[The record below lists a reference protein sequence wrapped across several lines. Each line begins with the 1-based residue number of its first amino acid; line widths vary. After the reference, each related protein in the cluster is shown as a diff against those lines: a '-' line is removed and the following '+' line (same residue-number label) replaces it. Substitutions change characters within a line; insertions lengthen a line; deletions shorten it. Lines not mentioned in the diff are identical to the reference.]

1 METPTVWH
9 NPRCSKS
16 RGAVALLTERG
27 IEPTLVRYLDD
38 GPDRAALEDVLRKLG
53 TDDPRAI
60 TRTGEA
66 RYRELGLASAD
77 RDALLDALVMR
88 HVEGFAGVMEQV
100 FTTRR
105 FRSWERAVDVVVDA
119 YVDYYRS
126 QPSFRALWFG
136 RGLSPAAMAA
146 DKANNSLL
154 AEGATAFFAPL
165 MPGARDLAA
174 GFDVALEIADAVLDL
189 AFRDEPDGD
198 PEVIRE
204 AKVAVCAYLR
214 TRLP

>member
-1 METPTVWH
+1 MKHVATAERRVPVQARSRATVE
-9 NPRCSKS
+9 RLLD
-16 RGAVALLTERG
+16 AAAALVEEGG
-27 IEPTLVRYLDD
+27 IEAATTRKVAE
-38 GPDRAALEDVLRKLG
+38 RADVSVGALYG
-53 TDDPRAI
+53 FF
-60 TRTGEA
+60 
-66 RYRELGLASAD
+66 AD

-88 HVEGFAGVMEQV
+88 HVAGFAGVMEQV

-126 QPSFRALWFG
+126 QPAFRALWFG
-136 RGLSPAAMAA
+136 RGLSPAALAA

-165 MPGARDLAA
+165 MPGARDLASA
-174 GFDVALEIADAVLDL
+174 FDVALEIADAVLDL
-189 AFRDEPDGD
+189 AFRDDPDGD
-198 PEVIRE
+198 PAVIGE

-214 TRLP
+214 TRLA